1 MPNKRRPLKLL
12 SDSESERTVDGDSDE
27 DYGKVST
34 STQGN
39 EKKGRDNTSA
49 RKKGKHQKSKSK
61 PRKETAEKKESD
73 SSDSAVF
80 DDGYDE
86 DLLGD
91 EEDRKK
97 LQKMSEKDREQEI
110 YRRLE
115 RRELLKARF
124 EIEKK
129 LRKKKRIEAVYDDSE
144 EESIGDAPVGS
155 PKRYSR
161 SPDDDRDQRAESDI
175 EGENDGKIFQT
186 SAEREKK
193 SKKIAFQNLLA
204 KRRAKSAKDEAAEE
218 NRKNFNA
225 RLKKRRY
232 GKYSGSNE
240 SDESNGEEILRRRDD
255 TDESEDERQPK
266 EEEKP
271 VVKTREEL
279 SKIRLSR
286 LVHTPFFKNTVV
298 GCYVRI
304 SIGANNGVPV
314 YRVAE
319 IIDVVET
326 AKVYEFENT
335 RTNKGLRLRHGKAER
350 VYRLEFLSNSDF
362 TDTEFAKW
370 VDTMTSQ
377 NMEFPT
383 LEHVK
388 NKVADVI
395 AAFNHQ
401 YTEEDVDQVSPL
413 RKMCYMVKEKKRFRI
428 APTNYAMQKAQ
439 LVKSLFKYF
448 SLKQE
453 VAEQNNDTFEVERI
467 KQLIEQLDNA
477 AAAREQ
483 RRLQAVK
490 GIADIN
496 KRNRLWNM
504 NETEKAIRES
514 SSEVQADD
522 PFTRRNTRSK
532 IYSKSSARA
541 SLQNAESSASGKRDV
556 QKESS
561 MQTSSSQSDAVKESG
576 DNNNT
581 EETKKPKKRSKFQD
595 PYEAHNFEI
604 DFKLDLPFYCNFDI
618 LKICFQHRVRYQNRN
633 VIESP
638 VTTHVTET
646 FILLN
651 LITLNLFLDSELVVA
666 IYDFVIWLYSFIYIK
681 INSE

>member
-204 KRRAKSAKDEAAEE
+204 KRRAKSGTYTKDEAAEE

-286 LVHTPFFKNTVV
+286 FKLGKLVHTPFFKNTVV

-413 RKMCYMVKEKKRFRI
+413 RKMCY
-428 APTNYAMQKAQ
+428 
-439 LVKSLFKYF
+439 FKYF

-504 NETEKAIRES
+504 NETEKAIR
-514 SSEVQADD
+514 ADD

-604 DFKLDLPFYCNFDI
+604 DFKLDLPFYCNFDVGI
-618 LKICFQHRVRYQNRN
+618 PF
-633 VIESP
+633 
-638 VTTHVTET
+638 TDTENM
-646 FILLN
+646 LSASSALPKPER
-651 LITLNLFLDSELVVA
+651 D
-666 IYDFVIWLYSFIYIK
+666 
-681 INSE
+681 

>member
-1 MPNKRRPLKLL
+1 MPNKRRTVKRL
-12 SDSESERTVDGDSDE
+12 SDSESERTVDGGSDE
-27 DYGKVST
+27 DYGKVSA

-39 EKKGRDNTSA
+39 VKKVRDSASA
-49 RKKGKHQKSKSK
+49 RRKGKHQKSKLSK
-61 PRKETAEKKESD
+61 QRKETAEKKESD

-124 EIEKK
+124 EIERK
-129 LRKKKRIEAVYDDSE
+129 LRKKKRVEAVYDDSD
-144 EESIGDAPVGS
+144 EESIGDVPVSS
-155 PKRYSR
+155 PRRYSR
-161 SPDDDRDQRAESDI
+161 SPDDDSDQRAECDV

-193 SKKIAFQNLLA
+193 SKKIALQNLLA
-204 KRRAKSAKDEAAEE
+204 KRRAKNAKDEAAEE
-218 NRKNFNA
+218 NRKKFNA

-232 GKYSGSNE
+232 GKYSGSSE
-240 SDESNGEEILRRRDD
+240 SDESNGEETLRRRDD
-255 TDESEDERQPK
+255 TDESDDERQPK

-286 LVHTPFFKNTVV
+286 FKLGKLVHTPFFKNTVV
-298 GCYVRI
+298 GCYVRV

-362 TDTEFAKW
+362 TDTEFSKW
-370 VDTMTSQ
+370 VDTMTTQ
-377 NMEFPT
+377 NVEFPT

-401 YTEEDVDQVSPL
+401 YTEEDVDQ
-413 RKMCYMVKEKKRFRI
+413 MVKEKKRFRI

-439 LVKSLFKYF
+439 LVKSL
-448 SLKQE
+448 E
-453 VAEQNNDTFEVERI
+453 VAEQNDDSCEVERI
-467 KQLIEQLDNA
+467 KQQIQQLDNA

-483 RRLQAVK
+483 RRLQAIK

-541 SLQNAESSASGKRDV
+541 SLQNAESSALEKRDV
-556 QKESS
+556 QKETS
-561 MQTSSSQSDAVKESG
+561 MQTSSSQLDAVKESG
-576 DNNNT
+576 DNNSA
-581 EETKKPKKRSKFQD
+581 EEIHTKPT
-595 PYEAHNFEI
+595 
-604 DFKLDLPFYCNFDI
+604 I
-618 LKICFQHRVRYQNRN
+618 LKLILSWIYLFTHRVRYQNRN

-651 LITLNLFLDSELVVA
+651 LITLNVVLNSELVVE
-666 IYDFVIWLYSFIYIK
+666 IYDFVIWLCSFLYIK

>member
-240 SDESNGEEILRRRDD
+240 SDESNGEETLRRRDD

-286 LVHTPFFKNTVV
+286 FKLGKLVHTPFFKNTVV

-314 YRVAE
+314 YRMWWKQQKYTSLKIQEPTRDCDYAMGKLNAC
-319 IIDVVET
+319 IDL
-326 AKVYEFENT
+326 K
-335 RTNKGLRLRHGKAER
+335 
-350 VYRLEFLSNSDF
+350 
-362 TDTEFAKW
+362 FAKW

-401 YTEEDVDQVSPL
+401 YTEEDVDQ
-413 RKMCYMVKEKKRFRI
+413 MVKEKKRFRI

-439 LVKSLFKYF
+439 LVKSL
-448 SLKQE
+448 E

-604 DFKLDLPFYCNFDI
+604 DFKLDLPFYSSSA
-618 LKICFQHRVRYQNRN
+618 LPKPEH
-633 VIESP
+633 
-638 VTTHVTET
+638 
-646 FILLN
+646 
-651 LITLNLFLDSELVVA
+651 SELVVA

>member
-27 DYGKVST
+27 DYGKVSA

-144 EESIGDAPVGS
+144 EESIGDVPVGS

-161 SPDDDRDQRAESDI
+161 SPDDDRDQRADSDV

-204 KRRAKSAKDEAAEE
+204 KRRAKSGTYTKDEAAEE

-240 SDESNGEEILRRRDD
+240 SDESNGEETLRRRDD

-286 LVHTPFFKNTVV
+286 FKLGKLVHTPFFKNTVV

-401 YTEEDVDQVSPL
+401 YTEEDVDQ
-413 RKMCYMVKEKKRFRI
+413 MVKEKKRFRI

-439 LVKSLFKYF
+439 LVKSL
-448 SLKQE
+448 E

-581 EETKKPKKRSKFQD
+581 EEAKKPKKRSKFQD

-604 DFKLDLPFYCNFDI
+604 DFKLDLPFYCNFDVGI
-618 LKICFQHRVRYQNRN
+618 PFID
-633 VIESP
+633 
-638 VTTHVTET
+638 TENM
-646 FILLN
+646 LSASSALPKPER
-651 LITLNLFLDSELVVA
+651 D
-666 IYDFVIWLYSFIYIK
+666 
-681 INSE
+681 

>member
-1 MPNKRRPLKLL
+1 LNFIWYVHFKGCLLGSWLCSCFISCLTSSIMPNKRRTVKRL
-12 SDSESERTVDGDSDE
+12 SDSESERTVDGGSDE
-27 DYGKVST
+27 DYEKISA

-39 EKKGRDNTSA
+39 VKKVRDSASA
-49 RKKGKHQKSKSK
+49 RKKGKHQKSKLSK
-61 PRKETAEKKESD
+61 TRKETAEKKDSD

-129 LRKKKRIEAVYDDSE
+129 LRRKKRVEAVYDDSD
-144 EESIGDAPVGS
+144 EESIGDVPVSS
-155 PKRYSR
+155 PRRYSC
-161 SPDDDRDQRAESDI
+161 SPDDDSDQRAECDV
-175 EGENDGKIFQT
+175 EGEDDGKIFQT

-204 KRRAKSAKDEAAEE
+204 KRRAKSAKDETAEE
-218 NRKNFNA
+218 NRKKFNA

-232 GKYSGSNE
+232 GKYSGGSE
-240 SDESNGEEILRRRDD
+240 SDESNGEETLRRRDD
-255 TDESEDERQPK
+255 DTDESDDERQPK

-286 LVHTPFFKNTVV
+286 FKLGKLVHTPFFKNTVV
-298 GCYVRI
+298 GCYVRV

-362 TDTEFAKW
+362 TDTEFSKW
-370 VDTMTSQ
+370 VDTMTTQ

-401 YTEEDVDQVSPL
+401 YTEEDVDQ
-413 RKMCYMVKEKKRFRI
+413 MVKEKKRFRI

-439 LVKSLFKYF
+439 LVKSL
-448 SLKQE
+448 E
-453 VAEQNNDTFEVERI
+453 VAEQNGDSCEMERI
-467 KQLIEQLDNA
+467 KQQILQLDNA

-541 SLQNAESSASGKRDV
+541 SLQNAESSALGKRDA
-556 QKESS
+556 QNEIS
-561 MQTSSSQSDAVKESG
+561 MQTSSSQLDAVKESG
-576 DNNNT
+576 DNNSA
-581 EETKKPKKRSKFQD
+581 EEVKKQKKM
-595 PYEAHNFEI
+595 
-604 DFKLDLPFYCNFDI
+604 
-618 LKICFQHRVRYQNRN
+618 RYQNRN

-651 LITLNLFLDSELVVA
+651 LITLNVVLNSELVVE
-666 IYDFVIWLYSFIYIK
+666 IYDFVIWLCSFLYIK